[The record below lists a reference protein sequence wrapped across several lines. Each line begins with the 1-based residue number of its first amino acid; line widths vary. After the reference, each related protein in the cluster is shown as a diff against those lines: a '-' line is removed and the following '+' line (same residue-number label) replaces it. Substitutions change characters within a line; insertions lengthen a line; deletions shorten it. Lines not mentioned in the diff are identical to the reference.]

1 MLDIAVQQKVIDVLG
16 NLARETGADSREIC
30 NFAYTWANGKL
41 PGPSE
46 AAGILERA
54 REDIKAGRYRPAKEV
69 VADMR
74 RAVDQFR

>member
-1 MLDIAVQQKVIDVLG
+1 MLELAVQRKVIDVLG
-16 NLARETGADSREIC
+16 NLARETRVDSRKIC
-30 NFAYTWANGKL
+30 NFAYTWANGRL

-46 AAGILERA
+46 AAEILERA

-74 RAVDQFR
+74 GAVDQFR